1 MTQKTNFKTR
11 SAEMDDRWLSMK
23 EISEYLGARRE
34 TIYRCI
40 ETKGMP
46 GHRIGRSWKFKK
58 DEVDA
63 WVKADKA
70 TE

>member
-1 MTQKTNFKTR
+1 
-11 SAEMDDRWLSMK
+11 MDDRWLSMK

-34 TIYRCI
+34 TIYRWI

-63 WVKADKA
+63 DRKSVV
-70 TE
+70 